1 MSMACP
7 RAPWLRSGLNVI
19 DGCVAGDE
27 IERDRDGV
35 GRPVVGLS
43 FGLSV
48 GRGRLKEE
56 NEATREDETERRKE
70 GTSDE
75 EEERE
80 V

>member
-1 MSMACP
+1 MFYDYEPNSLALSPVSTHVARSGLNDQPRMSLACS

-43 FGLSV
+43 FGRSV
-48 GRGRLKEE
+48 GR
-56 NEATREDETERRKE
+56 
-70 GTSDE
+70 
-75 EEERE
+75 
-80 V
+80 

>member
-1 MSMACP
+1 MSFARL

-35 GRPVVGLS
+35 GRRPVVGLS
-43 FGLSV
+43 FGRSV
-48 GRGRLKEE
+48 GRGLKEE

-70 GTSDE
+70 G
-75 EEERE
+75 RN
-80 V
+80 VG